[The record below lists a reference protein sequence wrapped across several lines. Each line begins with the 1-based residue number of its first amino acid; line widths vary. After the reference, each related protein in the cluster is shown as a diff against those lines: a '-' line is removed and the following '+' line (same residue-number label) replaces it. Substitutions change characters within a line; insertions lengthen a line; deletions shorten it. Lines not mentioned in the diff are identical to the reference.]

1 MSDKVSVPPP
11 TAKGTEG
18 YALGL
23 VGNISIEES
32 GLKGRG
38 VASFGRWD
46 GRGDGP
52 TAEHGGGGGG
62 QWVTCSRVF

>member
-23 VGNISIEES
+23 VGDISIEES
-32 GLKGRG
+32 GLKGG
-38 VASFGRWD
+38 EGSLPSVGGMD
-46 GRGDGP
+46 GAIDPRQSNAVGSANG
-52 TAEHGGGGGG
+52 
-62 QWVTCSRVF
+62 